1 MWLSRIAGAAA
12 LAAAASAAPG
22 AARADDSAAASWV
35 YFPGMNAVDGCGE
48 VCVSSDPRFKCLGTV
63 PSLAQCESLCAA
75 DAACAI
81 MTWSSS
87 TNNCWTRP
95 DGVWQLTDGATGI
108 TAGCDASRVPGCAPP
123 PPYTNLNVSVGVGLA
138 VGVPLH
144 ALAPAVAL
152 DFWLPTDPTYG
163 EKWANAGVLGID
175 LTSAALRTYA
185 AALAP
190 ALLRL
195 GGSPEDSIV
204 FDAAGTCT
212 PGGGGQPPG
221 PYYCSQVRPYV
232 YGCLSPA
239 RWEAVLAFASDVGFK
254 IAFGLN
260 GCFGRTS
267 ADTPMDMSNARA
279 IMEAT
284 ASSPH
289 AAALAYFELSNE
301 VVPQTIS
308 AAQWVADAAVLKNMS
323 EAIFGARGLAAPP
336 LVGPDQGGAAVE
348 EVVAALA
355 GRVGALAAITYHQ
368 YPQCTAPDAGAAFV
382 MLPSCLSQLGR
393 AAAGYANS
401 SQTIAGL
408 ATWLGEG
415 ADHSGGGI
423 PGLTD
428 TFRSSFYYATLIGAA
443 PASGVE
449 LMARQCL
456 NGGDY
461 ELLQRGSFAP
471 NPDFWVIWLAKKVLR
486 QGARAL
492 NATSSAPAL
501 DSGLQVFA
509 FDASAASGGATALL
523 AINAH
528 ASNTYYLTLG
538 GANLEG
544 PRVEWHVSG
553 DVAAVHGPVA
563 INGRVMG
570 GDLPP
575 VAELGARAAAG
586 SVLVV
591 APASIVFVAV

>member
-1 MWLSRIAGAAA
+1 MAPPLLL
-12 LAAAASAAPG
+12 LAASNSSAAML
-22 AARADDSAAASWV
+22 AAPSWLYFADTK
-35 YFPGMNAVDGCGE
+35 AVVGCGDT
-48 VCVSSDPRFKCLGTV
+48 CVSSDPRFKCLGTV
-63 PSLAQCESLCAA
+63 PSLVQCEALCRA
-75 DAACAI
+75 DATCRI
-81 MTWSSS
+81 LTWSSATS
-87 TNNCWTRP
+87 NCWSRR
-95 DGVWQLTDGATGI
+95 DGVWQPVDAPGMTT
-108 TAGCDASRVPGCAPP
+108 GCDASRVPSCSPP
-123 PPYTNLNVSVGVGLA
+123 PPYTDLNVSVSVGGEA
-138 VGVPLH
+138 GTPLH

-175 LTSAALRTYA
+175 LTSAELRKYA

-204 FDAAGTCT
+204 FDAAGTCV
-212 PGGGGQPPG
+212 PGGGGQPPL
-221 PYYCSQVRPYV
+221 PYYCSQVHPYV

-239 RWEAVLAFASDVGFK
+239 RWEAVLAFASEVGYS

-260 GCFGRTS
+260 GCFGRTG
-267 ADTPMDMSNARA
+267 ADASMDFSNARA

-284 ASSPH
+284 AASPH
-289 AAALAYFELSNE
+289 AAALAFWELSNE
-301 VVPQTIS
+301 VVPRTIS
-308 AAQWVADAAVLKNMS
+308 AAQWVADAAVLRNMS
-323 EAIFGARGLAAPP
+323 TAIFGARGLVAPP

-348 EVVAALA
+348 DVVGALA

-368 YPQCTAPDAGAAFV
+368 YPQCTAPPTSTAFV
-382 MLPSCLSQLGR
+382 MLPSCLAQLGE

-401 SQTIAGL
+401 SQAIAGL

-428 TFRSSFYYATLIGAA
+428 TFRSSFYYASLVGAA
-443 PASGVE
+443 PLAGVE

-471 NPDFWVIWLAKKVLR
+471 NPDFWILWLAKKVLR

-501 DSGLQVFA
+501 ASGLQVFS

-523 AINAH
+523 VVNTH
-528 ASNTYYLTLG
+528 ASNTYFLSLG
-538 GANLEG
+538 GVNLAG
-544 PRVEWHVSG
+544 PRVEWHVTG
-553 DVAAVHGPVA
+553 DVAAVHGPIA
-563 INGRVMG
+563 INGHVMS

-575 VAELGARAAAG
+575 IAELGARAAAG

-591 APASIVFVAV
+591 APASIAFVAV